1 MGKGLAHNIGR
12 TWLFLFVF
20 AILLLE
26 FGSWVA
32 TSRKSDQSSSLYVW
46 LLFTGMIGL
55 NILLIIPYTL
65 SLTGQQKLTTGLHRY
80 LDDSH
85 LTRVRGGAG
94 VGKA

>member
-12 TWLFLFVF
+12 TWLFLFIF
-20 AILLLE
+20 AIFLLE
-26 FGSWVA
+26 FGSYVA

-46 LLFTGMIGL
+46 LLFTGMISL

-65 SLTGQQKLTTGLHRY
+65 SLTGQRKVSTGVHRY

-85 LTRVRGGAG
+85 LTRVRAGGGTA
-94 VGKA
+94 